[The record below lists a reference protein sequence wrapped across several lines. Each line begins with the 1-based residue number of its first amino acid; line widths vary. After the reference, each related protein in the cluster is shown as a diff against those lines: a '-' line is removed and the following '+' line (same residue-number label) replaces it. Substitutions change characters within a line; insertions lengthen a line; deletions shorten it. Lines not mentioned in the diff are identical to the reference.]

1 MDGMTQTGLVGA
13 SSVINYDQ
21 GIIKKHELTL
31 EKKEKDRTKH
41 VDTVG
46 ANTGLVWLTY
56 RSEHNMSI

>member
-1 MDGMTQTGLVGA
+1 V
-13 SSVINYDQ
+13 VNYDQ

-31 EKKEKDRTKH
+31 EVKEKDRTKH